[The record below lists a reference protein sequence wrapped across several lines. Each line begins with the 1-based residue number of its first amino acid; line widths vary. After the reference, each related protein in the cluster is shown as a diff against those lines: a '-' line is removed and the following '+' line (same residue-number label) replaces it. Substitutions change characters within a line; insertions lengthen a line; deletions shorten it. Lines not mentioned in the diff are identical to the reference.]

1 MYYVDS
7 IDLAQMLH
15 YVSNQPITTL
25 SNNISYQPAIRVI
38 LHPDEYKFPTDWV
51 YILIIVIAL
60 LAVSFLASGKVI
72 VYYSIFRIP
81 HSFKLY
87 INLISFLSL
96 FLFSLSLFFN
106 IMPLF
111 EKVGMHWHLWRI
123 RRRQRALYESGV
135 IDMGAVLN
143 THPQSIKKVID
154 PASLSLFPTRIIDA
168 HNQEEITTSNS
179 SQEGHL
185 ENNDQQLHHE
195 SHEQV
200 CVICL
205 DEFSAGEQVRKLPC
219 SHEFHTECIGK
230 YITMHE
236 NKQQVPELFF
246 VSSDPWLTIKSASCP
261 LCKHDCYVKT
271 ETNDTEQSTSQPT
284 PLLQPPRSS
293 SPFFASL
300 RPSSRSPSPAFGPT
314 IPADRAEEFSRS
326 WMARSLPRN
335 MRRQIHEAAQAA
347 AAAHQETVIELPA
360 RMTQPVEDLTIP
372 VPPPPTA
379 AASINNRTRLTNRF
393 KDSLPRFLRSV

>member
-1 MYYVDS
+1 
-7 IDLAQMLH
+7 
-15 YVSNQPITTL
+15 
-25 SNNISYQPAIRVI
+25 
-38 LHPDEYKFPTDWV
+38 
-51 YILIIVIAL
+51 
-60 LAVSFLASGKVI
+60 
-72 VYYSIFRIP
+72 
-81 HSFKLY
+81 
-87 INLISFLSL
+87 
-96 FLFSLSLFFN
+96 
-106 IMPLF
+106 MPLF

-143 THPQSIKKVID
+143 THSQSIKKVID

-168 HNQEEITTSNS
+168 HNQEEAPISNS
-179 SQEGHL
+179 NQEGDL
-185 ENNDQQLHHE
+185 ENNDQPLHHE

-205 DEFSAGEQVRKLPC
+205 DEFSTGEQVRKLPC
-219 SHEFHTECIGK
+219 SHEFHTECI
-230 YITMHE
+230 
-236 NKQQVPELFF
+236 
-246 VSSDPWLTIKSASCP
+246 DPWLTIKSASCP

-271 ETNDTEQSTSQPT
+271 ETNDAEQSTSQPT

-379 AASINNRTRLTNRF
+379 AASVNNRTRLTNRF

>member
-25 SNNISYQPAIRVI
+25 SNNVSYQPAIRVI

-168 HNQEEITTSNS
+168 HNQEEISTSNS